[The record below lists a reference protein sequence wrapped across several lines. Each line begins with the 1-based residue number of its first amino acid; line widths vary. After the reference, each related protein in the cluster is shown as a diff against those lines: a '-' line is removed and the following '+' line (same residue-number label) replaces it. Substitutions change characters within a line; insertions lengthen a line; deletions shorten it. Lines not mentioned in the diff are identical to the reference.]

1 MITLEG
7 LLIENEVDDEI
18 PDKSVK
24 DIVKYLTAFLSA
36 SEVKRKG
43 DVYYTT
49 YVPQQGEGW
58 YFNQLISQG
67 FKSLK
72 KGSQRRYVKG
82 NVVVDLFLDDFP
94 EVTIAVSSSGVT
106 TNPDPEKEK
115 DSSEEFSWKRGYLIN
130 KNILSLSENGTSYYI
145 AYRTPRNS
153 RVSDPLSYV
162 PVPKYFIVDESSNK
176 VTIDANKFDRLLKDK
191 GVYWDLKDILGF
203 YQEVK
208 F

>member
-7 LLIENEVDDEI
+7 LLIENEIDDEI

-94 EVTIAVSSSGVT
+94 EITIAVSSSGVT

-115 DSSEEFSWKRGYLIN
+115 DSPEESSWKRGYLIN

-153 RVSDPLSYV
+153 RVIDQMSYV
-162 PVPKYFIVDESSNK
+162 PVPKYFIVDETLSK
-176 VTIDANKFDRLLKDK
+176 VVLDADKFDKILKDK
-191 GVYWDLKDILGF
+191 GVYQYLDNILG
-203 YQEVK
+203 YYKEVK